1 MKTDLKKAPALRKTT
16 KAIHAGSVEHSIYG
30 EISVP
35 IFQSSTF
42 VFPSAAD
49 GAARFAGEQSGY
61 IYTRLGNPTVN
72 ALEESIAALEGG
84 FAGIA
89 TSTGMA
95 AVGIVFI
102 ALLNQGDHII
112 ATNCIYGASRTMLET
127 ELTRFGVRSSFV
139 DTSDISGIERALLPE
154 TRMIFVES
162 PMNPSMRITDLR
174 AVGRIAAR
182 NKVLF
187 TVDNTFAGPH
197 LQRPIEMGADIV
209 INSLTKFL
217 NGHSDV
223 IGGMIV
229 TAREDLHRRIRKVS
243 QVFGTTM
250 DPHQAWLVLRGVRT
264 MPLRVE
270 RAQENAMK
278 LARYLESHPK
288 VTWVSYPGLAGH
300 PQHGIAK
307 KQMDGFGSMISFG
320 VVGGIEG
327 GITVMNNV
335 RLIKL
340 AVSLGGV
347 ESLIEHPASMTHA
360 SIPSQQREE
369 AGILDELVRLSVGC
383 EDYEDIRDDLN
394 QALNEIREPKVLKP
408 KQAVGRGQNRR
419 QTRH

>member
-1 MKTDLKKAPALRKTT
+1 MKTDFKKIPALRKTT

-42 VFPSAAD
+42 IFPSAAD

-72 ALEESIAALEGG
+72 ALEESIASLEGG

-95 AVGIVFI
+95 AVGTVFI
-102 ALLNQGDHII
+102 ALLNQGDHVV
-112 ATNCIYGASRTMLET
+112 ATNCIYGASRVMLEK
-127 ELTRFGVRSSFV
+127 ELARFGVRSSFV
-139 DTSDISGIERALLPE
+139 DTSDLSGIERALKPE
-154 TRMIFVES
+154 TMMIFVES
-162 PMNPSMRITDLR
+162 PMNPSMKITDLS
-174 AVGRIAAR
+174 AVGKIAAGR
-182 NKVLF
+182 NILF

-229 TAREDLHRRIRKVS
+229 TAAEGLYKRIRKVA
-243 QVFGTTM
+243 QVFGGTM
-250 DPHQAWLVLRGVRT
+250 DPHQAWLILRGVRT

-270 RAQENAMK
+270 RAQENAMR
-278 LARYLESHPK
+278 LARFLKSHPK
-288 VTWVSYPGLAGH
+288 VVWVSYPGLPDH
-300 PQHGIAK
+300 PQHEIAK
-307 KQMDGFGSMISFG
+307 RQMDGFGAMISFG
-320 VVGGIEG
+320 VAGGIG
-327 GITVMNNV
+327 GGTALMNSV

-360 SIPSQQREE
+360 SIPGEQREE
-369 AGILDELVRLSVGC
+369 AGIFDELVRLSVGC
-383 EDYEDIRDDLN
+383 EDYEDIRDDLD
-394 QALNEIREPKVLKP
+394 QALNEIREPK
-408 KQAVGRGQNRR
+408 AAE
-419 QTRH
+419 H